1 MSQIDLQKLTKKNQE
16 FVHIATQQFIK
27 DGKTD
32 AEIKAIFEE
41 VIPQILEE
49 QAKGTTA
56 RSLYGAPTHWA
67 HSFTVKEQYEKEHPK
82 ENDDPKLM
90 IMDSA
95 LFITSLFAADQAF
108 GYGFVTLLLVGLVGG
123 FAFYLMYYFVYQY
136 YGPDMDRSQRPPFWK
151 SVLVILASMFLWL
164 LVFFATSFLPA
175 SLNPVLAPVP
185 LAIIGAALLALR
197 FYLKK
202 RLNIRSASAGPTR
215 Y

>member
-95 LFITSLFAADQAF
+95 LFITSLFALVSALTTFFSADQAF
-108 GYGFVTLLLVGLVGG
+108 GYGLVTLLLVGLVGG
-123 FAFYLMYYFVYQY
+123 FAFYLMYYFVYPPISWTGWWICLLLDVLLCLPILWTR
-136 YGPDMDRSQRPPFWK
+136 YGPQST
-151 SVLVILASMFLWL
+151 SAFLEIC
-164 LVFFATSFLPA
+164 TSYPSFY
-175 SLNPVLAPVP
+175 VP
-185 LAIIGAALLALR
+185 LVACLLCNKL
-197 FYLKK
+197 
-202 RLNIRSASAGPTR
+202 PTS
-215 Y
+215 

>member
-1 MSQIDLQKLTKKNQE
+1 MVLRGIPMSQIDLQKLTKKNQE
-16 FVHIATQQFIK
+16 FIHIATQQFIK

-32 AEIKAIFEE
+32 AEIKTVFEE
-41 VIPQILEE
+41 VIPKILEE

-95 LFITSLFAADQAF
+95 LFITSLFALVSALTNFFSTDQAI
-108 GYGFVTLLLVGLVGG
+108 GYGLITLLLVGLVGG
-123 FAFYLMYYFVYQY
+123 AAML
-136 YGPDMDRSQRPPFWK
+136 
-151 SVLVILASMFLWL
+151 LWL
-164 LVFFATSFLPA
+164 AVFFATSFLPA
-175 SLNPVLAPVP
+175 ALNPILAPLP
-185 LAIIGAALLALR
+185 LAVLGEALLSLR

-202 RLNIRSASAGPTR
+202 RFNIRSASAGPSR

>member
-1 MSQIDLQKLTKKNQE
+1 
-16 FVHIATQQFIK
+16 
-27 DGKTD
+27 
-32 AEIKAIFEE
+32 
-41 VIPQILEE
+41 
-49 QAKGTTA
+49 
-56 RSLYGAPTHWA
+56 
-67 HSFTVKEQYEKEHPK
+67 
-82 ENDDPKLM
+82 M

-95 LFITSLFAADQAF
+95 LFITSLFALVSALTTFFAADQAF

-151 SVLVILASMFLWL
+151 SVLVSMVLWL
-164 LVFFATSFLPA
+164 VVFFATSFLPA
-175 SLNPVLAPVP
+175 SLNPVLAPLP